1 MTAHSV
7 AEAKNKFSELIARA
21 ENGEE
26 VIITR
31 HGQPVA
37 RISGLHPEPL
47 PKPVTR
53 ETIDWLI
60 ENRVGK
66 TVAKDDAAT
75 LIRRMRDDEPE

>member
-37 RISGLHPEPL
+37 RISGLHPEQP
-47 PKPVTR
+47 PKRITP

-66 TVAKDDAAT
+66 TVAKDNAAT
-75 LIRRMRDDEPE
+75 LVRHIRDEEPE